1 MAQIQLRCQLLG
13 VLETGSPG
21 QSAQSAAEEQLVSS
35 GFGVREPFLTK
46 VGFLPEGH
54 PPPAFKI
61 RKPSG
66 ADTGKTG
73 TFRAPEQDC
82 LASV

>member
-35 GFGVREPFLTK
+35 GFGIKEPFLTK
-46 VGFLPEGH
+46 VGCQKGIHLQ
-54 PPPAFKI
+54 
-61 RKPSG
+61 PSKS
-66 ADTGKTG
+66 AIWC
-73 TFRAPEQDC
+73 RY
-82 LASV
+82 